1 MSFNKWG
8 LIAVAILQCHAT
20 PAICESRDEPDAL
33 TIATVHTVNLPMVQ
47 ELRDFF
53 VPEFNRRR
61 HAQSGGEAYDW
72 IEAYGS
78 ALLKWH
84 NALETVAIGL
94 TDFGWVGTLWEPA
107 KMPLQNITYYLP
119 FITDD
124 LGVLMRTFNRIH
136 LELPAARQA
145 WRNHNQVYLAATGIE
160 TYHLLTNFPVHSLD
174 DLKERKLLAP
184 GSSSVWL
191 KGTGA
196 VPVNGALT
204 TYYTQIKTGVADGT
218 VSMVTGAYPYRIHE
232 VAPYLTLVGIGAQF
246 AGALSVNLDTWDR
259 FSVTE
264 QTILRELA
272 IEYTDRSADAV
283 ERRYASALAGMV
295 NEGAIVT
302 TLPPSEK
309 QKWIDG
315 LPEYGKQ
322 WVERNNAKGLPADE
336 MLRLLMD
343 GIRQAGLQPQRN
355 WDHYE

>member
-1 MSFNKWG
+1 MSFTKWG
-8 LIAVAILQCHAT
+8 LIAVAIVHCHAT
-20 PAICESRDEPDAL
+20 PAIGDTRGTANEL
-33 TIATVHTVNLPMVQ
+33 TIATVHTVNLAFVK

-53 VPEFNRRR
+53 VPEFNRRVQAR
-61 HAQSGGEAYDW
+61 TGGNGYGW

-84 NALETVAIGL
+84 NGLETVSIGL

-119 FITDD
+119 FIIDD
-124 LGVLMRTFNRIH
+124 LRVLMRTFNEIH
-136 LELPAARQA
+136 ATLPAARQA
-145 WRNHNQVYLAATGIE
+145 WANHNQVFLAATGIE

-174 DLKERKLLAP
+174 DLNGRKILAP
-184 GSSSVWL
+184 GPSAVWL

-204 TYYTQIKTGVADGT
+204 TYYTQLKTGVADGT

-246 AGALSVNLDTWDR
+246 AGALSVNLDSWNR
-259 FSVTE
+259 FSEVE
-264 QTILRELA
+264 RTILRELA
-272 IEYTDRSADAV
+272 DEYTDRSALAV
-283 ERRYASALAGMV
+283 EQRYATALAAMV
-295 NEGAIVT
+295 AEGTMVS
-302 TLPPSEK
+302 TLPASEK

-322 WVERNNAKGLPADE
+322 WVERNEAKGLPADE
-336 MLRLLMD
+336 MLHLLMD
-343 GIRQAGLQPQRN
+343 GVRRAGLQPQRD